1 MLESNLRDLHGRSCP
16 IKNRF
21 TFFTCAVI
29 FGNTE
34 YCIVYTLR
42 GCPVFDNG
50 SFSVKPNFCLYFII
64 LFSPPFLIWYRLCC
78 NTVQCTMYVHILV
91 YELYNTELS
100 QCLAKCVAE
109 PERFEADPDPDPTF
123 YVDTDPDTKMG

>member
-21 TFFTCAVI
+21 TFFTCTVI
-29 FGNTE
+29 FGNT
-34 YCIVYTLR
+34 VYTLR

-50 SFSVKPNFCLYFII
+50 SFSVKPNFVYI

-78 NTVQCTMYVHILV
+78 NTVH
-91 YELYNTELS
+91 
-100 QCLAKCVAE
+100 
-109 PERFEADPDPDPTF
+109 
-123 YVDTDPDTKMG
+123 